1 MRIQGEEKRIY
12 NIFVFHNILIEEA
25 HTREGIYLFLCI
37 YNRMV
42 YIKDEK
48 DVQLEEIELNPGF
61 VIKSKLFSPFKVY
74 PSGSKIF
81 INLCW
86 NNKIPIKELKD
97 SKGSNIEDFNIELI
111 FLKISNGEWEIPIL
125 TNPEIRET
133 VDKNGNK
140 SILTD
145 CVINEKYFKWCLIN
159 KELKEILIQWCIDA
173 IEFQN
178 DEILIDR
185 DFIKLP
191 KRSSIGGELKNIQV
205 DIKYLNDISKELQEL
220 SKDMFEGK
228 DETLTLIN
236 ANKEEDY
243 NEDDN
248 KLPSLIPNNDKIGK
262 KLIVELSDEEI
273 NQDITKVKKI
283 KKEEENKISYEI
295 ECRNVMNETEIEFK
309 YEIKISTKIKD
320 IKEYQLK
327 LDKINK
333 ELIIINIGINKE
345 FKFPLP
351 LNIEMKQ
358 FKSFYVRK
366 EGKIYFFIN

>member
-1 MRIQGEEKRIY
+1 
-12 NIFVFHNILIEEA
+12 
-25 HTREGIYLFLCI
+25 
-37 YNRMV
+37 MV

-333 ELIIINIGINKE
+333 ELIIINIRINKE